1 MKDRQLL
8 EAIAICRIMRAS
20 DLHYLWMT
28 LDLLLKSCY
37 FHSCAR
43 YHPRTKRFGQEIS
56 CYSCVPARQP
66 DNVPSTLIIIP
77 PTANLNTNLRPLPLN
92 ETMPAYFLSSRC
104 TPWTRAMVSSGW
116 SYSVESPFSATQYP
130 QACLSLS
137 EKLDSMQSLA
147 SAGAKLVFIQ

>member
-1 MKDRQLL
+1 MKDRQSL
-8 EAIAICRIMRAS
+8 EAIAMRRIIRAS
-20 DLHYLWMT
+20 DLHYLGTT
-28 LDLLLKSCY
+28 LDLLKSCY

-43 YHPRTKRFGQEIS
+43 YRPRTKRSGQEIS
-56 CYSCVPARQP
+56 CYLCVPARQP

-92 ETMPAYFLSSRC
+92 ETHFLSPRC
-104 TPWTRAMVSSGW
+104 TPWTRAMVSSGR
-116 SYSVESPFSATQYP
+116 SYFVESPFSATQYP

-137 EKLDSMQSLA
+137 EKFDSVQSLA